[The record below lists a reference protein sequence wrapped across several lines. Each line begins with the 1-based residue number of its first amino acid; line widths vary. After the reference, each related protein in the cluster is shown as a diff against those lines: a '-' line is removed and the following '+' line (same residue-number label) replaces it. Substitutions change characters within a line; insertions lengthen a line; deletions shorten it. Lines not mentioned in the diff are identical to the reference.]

1 MIWSTQLGFEPQPA
15 VPGNEPDL
23 SARRDAMTGV
33 VHIAGGF
40 TGALH
45 LSCARQLV
53 VSAAS
58 KMFDRPGDDISAED
72 LRDALGELTNMTAGN
87 LKSRLPGASTISL
100 PTVVEGTD
108 YEITCLD
115 SQIVAVTR
123 LELNELPILVTLFA
137 KKL

>member
-1 MIWSTQLGFEPQPA
+1 
-15 VPGNEPDL
+15 
-23 SARRDAMTGV
+23 MTGV

-40 TGALH
+40 AGALH

-53 VSAAS
+53 VWAAS
-58 KMFDRPGDDISAED
+58 KMFNRPGEDISADD

-87 LKSRLPGASTISL
+87 LKSRLPGTSTISL

-115 SQIVAVTR
+115 SNVVAVTR
-123 LELNELPILVTLFA
+123 LELNELPMLVTLFA
-137 KKL
+137 NS